1 MGCSSLRIANEL
13 AKQILQ
19 RQRRG
24 RRAHLGAVN
33 HEDIG
38 IPAVAGPAPRL
49 GLEIVERDFVVA
61 RQQVIAHALQTSV
74 SEACRVGLDGRKF
87 VGILED
93 DSDVARVRLI
103 AELRNDLGVN
113 EDAIPVVLR
122 LLDQVYG
129 LRRALAELNEA
140 IQTLPESAQDQLRA
154 YLNNGDEQSTRE

>member
-1 MGCSSLRIANEL
+1 MAVTFDEL
-13 AKQILQ
+13 VITLNI
-19 RQRRG
+19 
-24 RRAHLGAVN
+24 GASELTAWIEQHWVL
-33 HEDIG
+33 
-38 IPAVAGPAPRL
+38 P
-49 GLEIVERDFVVA
+49 VEV
-61 RQQVIAHALQTSV
+61 
-74 SEACRVGLDGRKF
+74 DGDLVF
-87 VGILED
+87 D